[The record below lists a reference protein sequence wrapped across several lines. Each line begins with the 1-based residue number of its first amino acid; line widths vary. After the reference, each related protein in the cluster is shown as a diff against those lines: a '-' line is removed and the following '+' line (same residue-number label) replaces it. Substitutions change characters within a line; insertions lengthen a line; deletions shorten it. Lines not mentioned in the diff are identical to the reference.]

1 MGSLQANCLRKG
13 EEKVSGPMKGRTVE
27 RARGRW
33 REILPLLG
41 VATRFLVNRHGPCPI
56 CGGRDRFRFDDKEG
70 AGTYY
75 CNQCGPG
82 SGIVLVQ
89 CVNEWSF
96 KAAADEVDKIIG
108 TDHKPSQPATT
119 KPKDDSGRRLQSIQR
134 VLDQATDRAVVESY
148 LVSRGLSMF
157 PEILRGHSRLPYFDE
172 GRLLGQVP
180 AVIAP
185 VIGSD
190 GSLQSAHRI
199 YIGDLDPRKKLM
211 PVVDTITGAA
221 VRLFEPGETIGVAEG
236 VETAIACFELFGV
249 PTWAGITAG
258 GLESFIPPAGVREV
272 VIFPDNDA
280 NFTGQRAAFNLASR
294 LTKEGYGARVE
305 VPPETDTD
313 WLDVLVGGRRAN
325 G

>member
-1 MGSLQANCLRKG
+1 M
-13 EEKVSGPMKGRTVE
+13 SGGTVE

-33 REILPLLG
+33 LEILPLLG

-82 SGIVLVQ
+82 SGIILVQ
-89 CVNEWSF
+89 RINEWRF
-96 KAAADEVDKIIG
+96 KTAADKVDEIIG
-108 TDHKPSQPATT
+108 TGQKPPEPATT
-119 KPKDDSGRRLQSIQR
+119 KPKDDPNRRLQSVQR

-148 LVSRGLSMF
+148 LASRGLTVF
-157 PEILRGHSRLPYFDE
+157 PEILGGHSRLPYFDE
-172 GRLLGQVP
+172 GRHLGQFP

-185 VIGSD
+185 VIGPD
-190 GSLQSAHRI
+190 NSLQSAHRI
-199 YIGDLDPRKKLM
+199 YVGDLDPPKKLM
-211 PVVDTITGAA
+211 PVVDTVTGAA
-221 VRLFEPGETIGVAEG
+221 ARLFKPGETIGVAEG

-258 GLESFIPPAGVREV
+258 GLESFIPPAGVNDV

-280 NFTGQRAAFNLASR
+280 SFTGQRAAFNLASR
-294 LTKEGYGARVE
+294 LNKSGFGVRVE

-313 WLDVLVGGRRAN
+313 WLNVLVDERPSSG
-325 G
+325 

>member
-1 MGSLQANCLRKG
+1 
-13 EEKVSGPMKGRTVE
+13 MKGRTVE

-41 VATRFLVNRHGPCPI
+41 VAPCFLVNRHGPCPI

-82 SGIVLVQ
+82 SGIILVQ
-89 CVNEWSF
+89 RINEWDF
-96 KAAADEVDKIIG
+96 KTAADEVDKIIG
-108 TDHKPSQPATT
+108 TGHKPSQPATT
-119 KPKDDSGRRLQSIQR
+119 KPKDDPSQRRQNVQR
-134 VLDQATDRAVVESY
+134 VLDQATDRTVVESY
-148 LVSRGLSMF
+148 LASRGLTVF
-157 PEILRGHSRLPYFDE
+157 PEVLRGHSRLPYFDE
-172 GRLLGQVP
+172 RRYLGQFP

-211 PVVDTITGAA
+211 PAVDTVTGAA
-221 VRLFEPGETIGVAEG
+221 VRLFEPGETMGVAEG
-236 VETAIACFELFGV
+236 VETAIACFERFGV

-258 GLESFIPPAGVREV
+258 GLESFIPPAGVSDV

-294 LTKEGYGARVE
+294 LTKGGYRARVE

-313 WLDVLVGGRRAN
+313 WLNVLVGERPPN
-325 G
+325 D